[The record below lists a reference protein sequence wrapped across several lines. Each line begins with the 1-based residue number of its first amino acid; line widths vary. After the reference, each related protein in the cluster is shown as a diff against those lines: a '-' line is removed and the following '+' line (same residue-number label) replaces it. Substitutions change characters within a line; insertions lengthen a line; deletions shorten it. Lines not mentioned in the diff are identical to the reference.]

1 MIVTN
6 KPNPF
11 QVLRL
16 PVNATKKEIKEQG
29 EELSDLAETDE
40 LRLLYRWAV
49 EQLFTN
55 PRTRL
60 EYELFEVPDAQ
71 YEDQRWEGFAR
82 AHRKN
87 PVNLAVLVKESS
99 PACLE
104 DFDLAALI
112 RLFMDFILI
121 IPKAD
126 ISAAIDGSPF
136 LPGYS
141 RPPLEVRDVI
151 FG

>member
-11 QVLRL
+11 QVLGL
-16 PVNATKKEIKEQG
+16 PVDATKKEIKERG

-60 EYELFEVPDAQ
+60 EYELFEIPNAQ
-71 YEDQRWEGFAR
+71 YEDQQWEDFAR

-87 PVNLAVLVKESS
+87 PVNLAVLVKSAP
-99 PACLE
+99 PARLE

-112 RLFMDFILI
+112 RLFLDGVLT
-121 IPKAD
+121 IPEAD
-126 ISAAIDGSPF
+126 ISVAIDGSPF
-136 LPGYS
+136 LPGYGP
-141 RPPLEVRDVI
+141 PPLEVRDVI